1 MTNRRWIAGL
11 AVLLL
16 LAVGAL
22 LLVRPWETTA
32 PEETVASRDTQ
43 DGAPAAEAESSARP
57 ATVFAEGR
65 LVPLRQTNL
74 AFETGGRLAEAL
86 VTEGDEVAAG
96 APLLRLETSEADIAV
111 RQAEAA
117 LAQSEANLAAARARL
132 LSARA
137 GQRTARLA
145 IAAAGA
151 ELDVVS
157 AGPREEAIA
166 TAEGAVA
173 EANATVA
180 QAAGERDAAL
190 ETNSAEIAAAEARL
204 VAAEANRFAVRIA
217 NEPLIQDEE
226 AAEEE
231 RIQAQLRLNAA
242 EAEVAAAQAELARA
256 QAGATEAVERAAV
269 SAVTTAA
276 ARRDVAE
283 AQLVLL
289 ASGARQ
295 EEMAVVQEKV
305 RQAESAAAQA
315 EISVSL
321 AETAVRQ
328 AEAGVA
334 IARSRLSA
342 AQTALEKLTLTAPFA
357 GTVAAVHVKEAQT
370 ATAGIPAVTLADF
383 GSWQVETTDL
393 TELDV
398 AQVSEGQLVQ
408 VTVDAFPGE
417 TIAGTIVAIAAA
429 PQATGAGLPGLGDDV
444 TYEVTVAL
452 EETGSLAL
460 RWGMT
465 AFVTVEGATA
475 QRSTQPVIG
484 AIDVKGELVP
494 GRFAE
499 LSFQTGGTVGQ
510 IAVSEGQE
518 VAAGEPMIQ
527 LEGQQ
532 QALALEQ
539 ARGQLAAAQAALEV
553 AENHRAAAQA
563 AIETANREVDVA
575 VAQLALV
582 QAGVRPEELAA
593 AEAQLAAARSGVAQA
608 AASRDAQLERVGTE
622 EQIQS
627 ARAALASAQ
636 AEVSALQDQ
645 YDTLLDACIAT
656 PQGEV
661 CPLYGPVEETMRA
674 QLQAARAGAAAAQAA
689 LDRLLAGATEA
700 QQRAA
705 NAAVSAAIARRD
717 QAEAQLALL
726 QAGAGPELIRQAQIA
741 LEIAQA
747 QVAVAE
753 AALDESEAAV
763 AQAEAAVAAAEAGVE
778 AAETAVERTILRAPY
793 AGRVVR
799 LAVNPGELVPP
810 GFTVVTLAD
819 ADLWRVE
826 TRELTE
832 LDVARLQIGDVVSVS
847 FDALP
852 QVALPGTVTQIALTP
867 GIDRGDV
874 VYQATIDLEE
884 TEGLSLRWGMTARL
898 TLGEP

>member
-1 MTNRRWIAGL
+1 MKNRRWIAGL
-11 AVLLL
+11 AVLLS
-16 LAVGAL
+16 LAVGAV
-22 LLVRPWETTA
+22 LLVRPWESAA
-32 PEETVASRDTQ
+32 PEEIVASQDTE
-43 DGAPAAEAESSARP
+43 DGGPLAEPGRSARP

-74 AFETGGRLAEAL
+74 AFETGGRLEEAL

-96 APLLRLETSEADIAV
+96 APLLRLDASDAEIAV
-111 RQAEAA
+111 RQAGAA
-117 LAQSEANLAAARARL
+117 LAQSEANLAAARARV

-137 GQRTARLA
+137 GQRTAQLA
-145 IAAAGA
+145 VEAAGA

-157 AGPREEAIA
+157 ARPREEVIA

-204 VAAEANRFAVRIA
+204 VAAEATLFAVRIA
-217 NEPLIQDEE
+217 NEPLLQDEE
-226 AAEEE
+226 TAEEE

-242 EAEVAAAQAELARA
+242 GAEVAAAQAELSRA
-256 QAGATEAVERAAV
+256 QAGATDAEERAAV
-269 SAVTTAA
+269 NAVTTAA

-283 AQLVLL
+283 AQLALL

-295 EEMAVVQEKV
+295 EEIAVVQEKV

-328 AEAGVA
+328 AEADVA

-342 AQTALEKLTLTAPFA
+342 AQTAREKLTLTAPFA
-357 GTVAAVHVKEAQT
+357 GTVAAVHLKEEQT
-370 ATAGIPAVTLADF
+370 ATAGMPAVTLADF
-383 GSWQVETTDL
+383 SSWQVETTDL

-398 AQVSEGQLVQ
+398 AQVSEGQPVQ
-408 VTVDAFPGE
+408 VTVDAFPGARL
-417 TIAGTIVAIAAA
+417 TGTITAIAAA
-429 PQATGAGLPGLGDDV
+429 PQATGTGLPGLGDDV
-444 TYEVTVAL
+444 TYAVTVAL
-452 EETGSLAL
+452 EETAGLAL

-465 AFVTVEGATA
+465 AFVTAEGATA
-475 QRSTQPVIG
+475 ERATEPVTG
-484 AIDVKGELVP
+484 EIDVKGEVVP

-499 LSFQTGGTVGQ
+499 LSFQTGGTVSQ

-518 VAAGEPMIQ
+518 VAAGDPVIQ
-527 LEGQQ
+527 LESQQ
-532 QALALEQ
+532 QELALEQ
-539 ARGQLAAAQAALEV
+539 ARGQVAAAHAALE
-553 AENHRAAAQA
+553 AAQNHRAAAQA
-563 AIETANREVDVA
+563 AVDTANREVDVA

-582 QAGVRPEELAA
+582 EAGVRPEELAA

-636 AEVSALQDQ
+636 AEATALQEQ
-645 YDTLLDACIAT
+645 YDNLLDACIAT

-741 LEIAQA
+741 LEIARA

-753 AALDESEAAV
+753 AALDETEAAV
-763 AQAEAAVAAAEAGVE
+763 TQAEAAVTTDEAGVE
-778 AAETAVERTILRAPY
+778 AAETAVERTILLAPY
-793 AGRVVR
+793 AGWVVR

-810 GFTVVTLAD
+810 GFTVVALAD
-819 ADLWRVE
+819 AGLWRME

-832 LDVARLQIGDVVSVS
+832 LDVARLQVGDIVSVT

-867 GIDRGDV
+867 GLDRGDV

-884 TEGLSLRWGMTARL
+884 TEGLSLRWGMTARV